1 MIYLE
6 LFFIFFYSFFLKM
19 SMSINVPII
28 HALNPFPLNL
38 HNQPNENEVQ

>member
-1 MIYLE
+1 MIY
-6 LFFIFFYSFFLKM
+6 FYIFYIFYTYILKM
-19 SMSINVPII
+19 SMNMNVPLI